1 MVFGEERKVGRQH
14 VAGNC
19 WEIKKKQKENTSGDN
34 LGRTEHKE
42 RKWGW
47 GWWETCAKRSKPEP
61 SPQPEDYIGGSP
73 IFFAISNA
81 FPSIFSLYRRS
92 MQSHTHIHT
101 CIHACMHT
109 YIHKY
114 IYIYLYFYI
123 YIHVFNTYICAYVYT
138 QAHVYLFL
146 RRWTMSRTWITIF
159 CVFELRTFGV
169 WTLKTLKC
177 IFISNRIVWTHWS
190 VGDMLARPG
199 QCW

>member
-1 MVFGEERKVGRQH
+1 MEILLAFLPDQVSVTHHKNAKFILTLNNSNNSSSNNNIIINITMVFGEERKVGRQH

-109 YIHKY
+109 YIH
-114 IYIYLYFYI
+114 
-123 YIHVFNTYICAYVYT
+123 T
-138 QAHVYLFL
+138 
-146 RRWTMSRTWITIF
+146 
-159 CVFELRTFGV
+159 
-169 WTLKTLKC
+169 
-177 IFISNRIVWTHWS
+177 
-190 VGDMLARPG
+190 
-199 QCW
+199 